1 MNLKKLRSIIS
12 GPTFTGGLLFFAA
25 VAAFVWANVSPETY
39 NAVWNQPL
47 TLNLGKHVEKALEN
61 GQAVEHVS
69 YFMTLHLKSLQLL
82 VSDLLMVIFFFSV
95 GLEIKGEFIA
105 GKLST
110 FSKAILP
117 IAAALGGMIFPALIY
132 FCFNHDA
139 ADIAEQGWGIP
150 MATDI
155 AFSLAVI
162 SLLAKRVPLS
172 LKIFLMTLAV
182 ADDLGGIAVIAFFYT
197 EHLDTGALAVALLGT
212 GFLFLANMVNTRTK
226 WVYYV
231 VGFAV
236 VWTQILE
243 SGVHATI
250 AGILMGFAFPTNA
263 GMLPKQYAAKAQ
275 KIIDQ
280 LKNKGHESLF
290 RGMPDA
296 DTSDAYFEMHQL
308 TKRAESPLASVERS
322 LAPFVALVVMPVFAL
337 ANAGVNVGGDLSF
350 TQAIAAP
357 VALGVGIG
365 LLVGKPVGI
374 FLFTLLFVKL
384 GIGKLPDA
392 VKSKHIFGMGIIAGM
407 GFTVALFITELAFR
421 TTDLSVRQIAVNYMS
436 EAKLAI
442 LLASVLAAIIGYVF
456 LYAISG
462 KAKKVRAKKY

>member
-1 MNLKKLRSIIS
+1 MDLKKLRSIIA

-25 VAAFVWANVSPETY
+25 VAAFIWANVSPDTY

-47 TLNLGKHVEKALEN
+47 TLNLGTHIEKALEN
-61 GQAVEHVS
+61 GVEVEHVS
-69 YFMTLHLKSLQLL
+69 YFMSIHLKSLQLL

-117 IAAALGGMIFPALIY
+117 IGAALGGMIFPALIY

-139 ADIAEQGWGIP
+139 TDIAEQGWGIP

-197 EHLDTGALAVALLGT
+197 EHLDTGALAIALIGT
-212 GFLFLANMVNTRTK
+212 GFLFLANMVNARTK
-226 WVYYV
+226 WLYYV
-231 VGFAV
+231 VGFVV

-250 AGILMGFAFPTNA
+250 AGILMGFAFPTNV
-263 GMLPKQYAAKAQ
+263 GMLPKEYAAKAQ
-275 KIIDQ
+275 KVLEG
-280 LKNKGHESLF
+280 LKHKGQESLF

-296 DTSDAYFEMHQL
+296 DTSDAYFEMRQL
-308 TKRAESPLASVERS
+308 TTRAESPLASVERS
-322 LAPFVALVVMPVFAL
+322 IAPFVALVIMPVFAL
-337 ANAGVNVGGDLSF
+337 ANAGVNISGDLSF
-350 TQAIAAP
+350 TQAITAP

-365 LLVGKPVGI
+365 LLIGKPVGI

-384 GIGKLPDA
+384 GIGKLPDD
-392 VKSKHIFGMGIIAGM
+392 VRWKHIFGMGIIAGM

-421 TTDLSVRQIAVNYMS
+421 TTNLSIREIALNYTS

-442 LLASVLAAIIGYVF
+442 LLASVLAAILGYMF
-456 LYAISG
+456 LYAVSG
-462 KAKKVRAKKY
+462 KKKAKVHK